1 MDIDGPSEKNTAN
14 LIDPLP
20 LEIITN
26 FIKAFPEPLSE
37 DQLQQLSITYEDFLK
52 ALPTIQPTA
61 KREGFATVPDVTWNN
76 VGALSN
82 VRIELNMAIV
92 QPIKRPELYEKVG
105 INAPAGVLLW
115 GPPGCGK
122 TLLAKAVANESRANF
137 ISIKGPELLNKY
149 VGESERAIRQVF
161 TRARASV
168 PCIIFFDELDAL
180 VPRRDT
186 SLSESSSRVV
196 NTLLTELDG
205 LNDRRGIFVVGATNR
220 PDMIDPAML
229 RPGRLDKTLFIELPK
244 RDEKLDILKTLI
256 KSNGTP
262 LANGLN
268 LETIIDDERVR
279 NFSGADLASLVRESS
294 VSALK
299 RSFFKNNE
307 IQSVGEN
314 DLDKEFEDLSVGIDD
329 QQIIVGMDDFNRAL
343 QKIKP
348 SVSDKDRLKYDKL
361 NKKMGWN
368 DEVELKE

>member
-1 MDIDGPSEKNTAN
+1 M
-14 LIDPLP
+14 IDPLP
-20 LEIITN
+20 LSIIQK
-26 FIKAFPEPLSE
+26 FIQNFPEPLNDE
-37 DQLQQLSITYEDFLK
+37 QLAQLSIKYEDFLK

-61 KREGFATVPDVTWNN
+61 KREGFATVPDVTWAN
-76 VGALSN
+76 VGALGK
-82 VRIELNMAIV
+82 VRVELNMAIV

-168 PCIIFFDELDAL
+168 PCVIFFDELDAL

-205 LNDRRGIFVVGATNR
+205 LNDRRGIFVVAATNR

-229 RPGRLDKTLFIELPK
+229 RPGRLDKT
-244 RDEKLDILKTLI
+244 
-256 KSNGTP
+256 
-262 LANGLN
+262 
-268 LETIIDDERVR
+268 IICG
-279 NFSGADLASLVRESS
+279 N
-294 VSALK
+294 ALST
-299 RSFFKNNE
+299 R
-307 IQSVGEN
+307 
-314 DLDKEFEDLSVGIDD
+314 
-329 QQIIVGMDDFNRAL
+329 
-343 QKIKP
+343 
-348 SVSDKDRLKYDKL
+348 
-361 NKKMGWN
+361 
-368 DEVELKE
+368 